1 MTSTERPPA
10 ISWQRSHVPHGSA
23 VGPFSH
29 DSAFAR
35 MRAALVLPTPRAPV
49 NRNAWCTRFCAM
61 AFDSVRATCSWPTSS
76 ENRWG
81 RYLRAS
87 TRYDIR
93 TNLLRTV
100 ALAHTVLAPRRW
112 PRRPSRLVTFP
123 EVLSLAIDKCDSTS

>member
-1 MTSTERPPA
+1 MTSTDRPPA

-49 NRNAWCTRFCAM
+49 NRKAWWTRFWAI
-61 AFDSVRATCSWPTSS
+61 AFDSVLATCSWPTSS
-76 ENRWG
+76 EKRWG
-81 RYLRAS
+81 RYLRAR

-93 TNLLRTV
+93 PNLLRTA
-100 ALAHTVLAPRRW
+100 ALAHPVLSPRRRARW
-112 PRRPSRLVTFP
+112 PRHNLSRRPRWLGS
-123 EVLSLAIDKCDSTS
+123 